1 LISRVLLPA
10 LLFFAAA
17 PLHAWDSLQVELRFY
32 RDPAGPAEPRPAETH
47 RLLSAALP
55 ELIDAKLKSLY
66 ADAYLGTW
74 YHAGEA
80 DSAGRQRV
88 DFYLGE
94 PYYLIR
100 LGPGTLEPPMRNRVG
115 YRDRF
120 YRNRP
125 FRHTEVLSLFE
136 NILEYA
142 ENHGY
147 PFATVA
153 LDSLQIEGNGIR
165 AVVRYEPGPL
175 IVFDSLRTGDFR
187 DIRPSF
193 LQAQLGLYRGRA
205 FDQGMVDQIPR
216 RLKQMEFVTLAGDP
230 DLRFQE
236 ERVGIDLA
244 LSRRSVNQVDAVL
257 GLLPNENEPG
267 KVLITGLVM
276 LNLHNLFSSAKN
288 LRLEWQR
295 TDISSQL
302 LDIDYRH
309 PKLLHSPVDFEG
321 GFHLL
326 KQDTTFINREAS
338 LRFSFI
344 TGVAGELA
352 VGSRFQ
358 SSGLLSTSAY
368 AGADRLPAYADFN
381 LGYHGLEYR
390 YSTFDDPVFPTRGV
404 QFSIEGFAGQKK
416 IRQNPALDPGL
427 YEGIKLNSAQYRT
440 AVQAE
445 AFSRIYRN
453 ILLRSRLMGGYL
465 DGSSLFQNDL
475 FRLGGLNSLRGFN
488 ENFFFASSYL
498 IGNLELRFL
507 LEQGTYFFAFLDQG
521 LIVNRPAGAEPD
533 YPTGLGAGLSLA
545 TEAGNF
551 NLAFALGR
559 SNAQAMAL
567 NLSKIHFGYVSRF

>member
-1 LISRVLLPA
+1 M
-10 LLFFAAA
+10 
-17 PLHAWDSLQVELRFY
+17 RFY
-32 RDPAGPAEPRPAETH
+32 REPAGTAELLPAETH
-47 RLLSAALP
+47 RLLPSALP
-55 ELIDAKLKSLY
+55 DLIYEKLQSLY
-66 ADAYLGTW
+66 AVAFLGAW
-74 YHAGEA
+74 YRSGEA
-80 DSAGRQRV
+80 DSAGRMRV

-94 PYYLIR
+94 RYYLIR

-125 FRHTEVLSLFE
+125 FRHTEVLSLFD

-147 PFATVA
+147 PFATVG
-153 LDSLQIEGNGIR
+153 LDSLQIEDNGIS
-165 AVVRYEPGPL
+165 AVLRYEPGPL
-175 IVFDSLRTGDFR
+175 IVFDSLRTGDFG
-187 DIRPSF
+187 DIRPAF

-205 FDQGMVDQIPR
+205 FDQGMIDQIPR

-236 ERVGIDLA
+236 ERVQVDLA
-244 LSRRSVNQVDAVL
+244 LSRRRVNQVDAVL

-267 KVLITGLVM
+267 KMLITGMVM
-276 LNLHNLFSSAKN
+276 LNLHNLFASGKN

-295 TDISSQL
+295 TDVNSQL
-302 LDIDYRH
+302 LDIGYRH

-326 KQDTTFINREAS
+326 KQDTTFINREAA
-338 LRFSFI
+338 LRFSFM
-344 TGVAGELA
+344 TGKAGELA

-368 AGADRLPAYADFN
+368 AGADRLPDYADFN

-404 QFSIEGFAGQKK
+404 QFRIEGLAGQKK

-445 AFSRIYRN
+445 MFSRIYRN

-465 DGSSLFQNDL
+465 GGSSLFQNDL

-498 IGNLELRFL
+498 IANLELRFL
-507 LEQGTYFFAFLDQG
+507 LAQGTYFFGFLDQG
-521 LIVNRPAGAEPD
+521 LIANRPAGAEPD

-551 NLAFALGR
+551 NLAIALGR